1 MCALVTGVQTCALPI
16 FNLAA
21 ADQLGR
27 QLCGAAVFAGTGT
40 QEEQIP
46 AILDDRLRALAVD
59 LLDLCKRL
67 QPDRN
72 ATAEFRSEERRV
84 GKAFVGTCRSRWST
98 YNKKK
103 KIYLSKKNRKNT
115 Q

>member
-1 MCALVTGVQTCALPI
+1 MRISDWSSDVCSSDLS

-21 ADQLGR
+21 ADQPGR

-59 LLDLCKRL
+59 LLDLCKSL
-67 QPDRN
+67 EPVSN
-72 ATAEFRSEERRV
+72 ATAECSSAVRRV
-84 GKAFVGTCRSRWST
+84 GEDCVSTCSSRWQPA
-98 YNKKK
+98 
-103 KIYLSKKNRKNT
+103 L
-115 Q
+115 